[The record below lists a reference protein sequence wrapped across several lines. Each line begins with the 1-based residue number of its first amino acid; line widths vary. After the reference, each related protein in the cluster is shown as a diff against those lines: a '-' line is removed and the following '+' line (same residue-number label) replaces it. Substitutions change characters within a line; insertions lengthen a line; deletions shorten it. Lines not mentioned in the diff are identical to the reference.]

1 MGHIE
6 EAKRAVADHLRS
18 SGANLALAPA
28 YLNVLP
34 PDHRTDPVRLARE
47 ILERKPDPVPNWR
60 NGWYRRVLE
69 YHAGRLSA
77 TELLHQTGPS
87 RTNLCEAHF
96 VIGLTALGRG
106 NRAEAKE
113 QFTKCIATNV
123 YDYAEYLWS
132 RSFLACIDDPTW
144 FPWAK

>member
-1 MGHIE
+1 
-6 EAKRAVADHLRS
+6 
-18 SGANLALAPA
+18 
-28 YLNVLP
+28 
-34 PDHRTDPVRLARE
+34 
-47 ILERKPDPVPNWR
+47 
-60 NGWYRRVLE
+60 VLE

-77 TELLHQTGPS
+77 TELLHRAGPS

-113 QFTKCIATNV
+113 QFTQCVATNV
-123 YDYAEYLWS
+123 YDYAEYMWS
-132 RSFLACIDDPTW
+132 RSFLTCIDDPAW